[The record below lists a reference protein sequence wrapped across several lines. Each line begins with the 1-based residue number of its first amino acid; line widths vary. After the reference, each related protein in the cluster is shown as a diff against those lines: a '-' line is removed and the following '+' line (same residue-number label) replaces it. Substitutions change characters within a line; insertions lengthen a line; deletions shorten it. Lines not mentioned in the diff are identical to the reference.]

1 VHRLLA
7 FQGYG
12 KNGKRIYT
20 EKTHPSMIEDPTLFF
35 VLGIGAFWLWIPRLI
50 TAVIAVHL
58 FGLWIKMRGKQ
69 QSA

>member
-1 VHRLLA
+1 
-7 FQGYG
+7 
-12 KNGKRIYT
+12 
-20 EKTHPSMIEDPTLFF
+20 MIEDPTLFF